1 MTTSISQQRQAIELY
16 QNLMREIK
24 VRLESMTTLT
34 SSTIPLPV
42 KLAQEYCWLQI
53 RMTCELI
60 ALGCLVAHGDITKS
74 NKFTKTY
81 QADKIMNTLENLHVS
96 FFPIPV
102 KRTRTEMPRGWH
114 LEPLKSGYLT
124 KTEFLKLYNQRCG
137 YELHRGSLKTI
148 LTKAKVMVPA
158 GDFSE
163 IQSWITKIMKL
174 LDHHSILLLGSDEGI
189 VCQMSNADTGGDVQA
204 AFIRK
209 LTEHS

>member
-1 MTTSISQQRQAIELY
+1 MATSNSQQRQAINLY

-24 VRLESMTTLT
+24 VRLDSMTTLT
-34 SSTIPLPV
+34 SSKIALPV

-53 RMTCELI
+53 RMVCELI

-81 QADKIMNTLENLHVS
+81 QADKIMNALENLHPS

-102 KRTRTEMPRGWH
+102 KRTRTETPIGWH
-114 LEPLKSGYLT
+114 LEPLKSDFLT
-124 KTEFLKLYNQRCG
+124 KSEFLKLYNQRCG
-137 YELHRGSLKTI
+137 HELHRGSLKTI

-158 GDFSE
+158 GDIGE

-174 LDHHSILLLGSDEGI
+174 LDHHSILFLGSREGI
-189 VCQMSNADTGGDVQA
+189 VCQMSNSNNGDVQA
-204 AFIRK
+204 VFIQT
-209 LTEHS
+209 LAEPF